1 MSRIDTVAAMRTGH
15 RQAPGSAIVQRRQH
29 AAVGA
34 EGDFND
40 RLHCA
45 VGLNDMAAAIGEECG
60 SIEDAIEPCLI
71 QQGCA
76 QRTPR
81 RRIAIL
87 SACRRL
93 GAAPLA
99 ATSGD
104 WFQA

>member
-1 MSRIDTVAAMRTGH
+1 MSRIDTVAAMRTGR

-60 SIEDAIEPCLI
+60 SIEDASSLVSSSR
-71 QQGCA
+71 A
-76 QRTPR
+76 ARSAR
-81 RRIAIL
+81 R
-87 SACRRL
+87 
-93 GAAPLA
+93 AAALP
-99 ATSGD
+99 S
-104 WFQA
+104 